1 MAEYKYLLAENMEGI
16 LTITINRPKSMNALN
31 FDVISELYDAVA
43 LAGKDDAV
51 KVIILTGAGEKSFVA
66 GADVSEFLSVEP
78 TVCYDFSLRGQG
90 IMDAIE
96 NLEKPVIAAVNGFAL
111 GGGLELAMACTIRI
125 ASENAK
131 VGLPEVTLGVM
142 PGYSG
147 TQRLARLVGKG
158 RAMELILTG
167 EMIDANEA
175 YRIGLVN
182 KVVPLDQLKDTAVT
196 MAKKIM
202 KNGPYCVKLAMR
214 SVNYDP
220 LLKAGLQFE
229 AANFAMILN
238 SEDMREGVNAFLE
251 KRKPAYKGK

>member
-1 MAEYKYLLAENMEGI
+1 MAEYKYLLEENTEGI

-31 FDVISELYDAVA
+31 YDVISELYDAIA
-43 LAGKDDAV
+43 AAGKDDAV

-66 GADVSEFLSVEP
+66 GADVSEFLNVEP
-78 TVCYDFSLRGQG
+78 TVFYDFSLRGQG
-90 IMDAIE
+90 IMNEIE
-96 NLEKPVIAAVNGFAL
+96 SLEKPVIAAVNGFAL

-142 PGYSG
+142 PGYGG
-147 TQRLARLVGKG
+147 TQRLTRLVGKG
-158 RAMELILTG
+158 RAMEMILTG

-182 KVVPLDQLKDTAVT
+182 KVVPLDQLKDAAVT

-202 KNGPYCVKLAMR
+202 KNGPYGVKLAMR

-220 LLKAGLQFE
+220 VLKTGLQFE

-251 KRKPAYKGK
+251 KRKPTYKGK

>member
-1 MAEYKYLLAENMEGI
+1 MAEYKYLLAENTEGI

-43 LAGKDDAV
+43 AAGKDDAV

-66 GADVSEFLSVEP
+66 GADVSEFLSVGS
-78 TVCYDFSLRGQG
+78 TVGYDFSQRGQG

-96 NLEKPVIAAVNGFAL
+96 SLEKPVIAAVNGFAL

-142 PGYSG
+142 PGYGG

-158 RAMELILTG
+158 RAMEMILTG

-182 KVVPLDQLKDTAVT
+182 KVVSPDQLKDAAVT

-202 KNGPYCVKLAMR
+202 KNGPYGVKLAMR

-220 LLKAGLQFE
+220 VLKTGLQFE
-229 AANFAMILN
+229 AANFAAILN